1 MMSKN
6 DVLKKI
12 QEFVIEHKDAPTAWR
27 PELVRQLT
35 EELEQGGVEQ
45 RLYWMWKMRHPSL
58 LKKSAAYQTIG
69 DILADFIMNIGEV
82 SEREAEY
89 PVRGAEKTYREE
101 VRSNGRDVLLRFE
114 RSELNPDYQPRGTV
128 FEDVITHSNSV
139 EDVLYGECTDMTVEE
154 LSDTLATV
162 KQKPRDFIERYA
174 DGSAWNRET
183 ADKRRTSD
191 NVGEAITLID
201 LRRVRVCHV
210 CGNAFYSHSAQPGRV
225 KACDILPH
233 YKQKPKSICQVE
245 RDKLLARIRK
255 VKAKTA

>member
-1 MMSKN
+1 MITKTE
-6 DVLKKI
+6 VLKKI
-12 QEFVIEHKDAPTAWR
+12 QEFVIEHKAAPTAWR

-35 EELEQGGVEQ
+35 DELEQGGVEQ

-82 SEREAEY
+82 AEREVEY

-128 FEDVITHSNSV
+128 FEDAIPHTNSV
-139 EDVLYGECTDMTVEE
+139 EDALYGESMDMSEGE
-154 LSDTLATV
+154 LTGLLTAV
-162 KQKPRDFIERYA
+162 KKEPREFIVQYA
-174 DGSAWNRET
+174 DGGPWNRET
-183 ADKRRTSD
+183 VDKRRSTE
-191 NVGEAITLID
+191 NVGEALARVD
-201 LRRVRVCHV
+201 LRRVRVCKV
-210 CGNAFYSHSAQPGRV
+210 CGNAFYTHSAQPGRV
-225 KACDILPH
+225 KVCDILPH

-245 RDKLLARIRK
+245 RDRLLAKIRK

>member
-1 MMSKN
+1 MMSKT

-35 EELEQGGVEQ
+35 DELQQGGVEQ

-82 SEREAEY
+82 AERGEEY

-101 VRSNGRDVLLRFE
+101 VRSNEHEVVLRFE
-114 RSELNPDYQPRGTV
+114 RSELNPDFQPRGTV
-128 FEDVITHSNSV
+128 FEDAIPHTNSV
-139 EDVLYGECTDMTVEE
+139 EEALYGERTDMSEEE
-154 LSDTLATV
+154 LAGILTSV
-162 KQKPRDFIERYA
+162 KQHPREFIGQYA
-174 DGSAWNRET
+174 DGSPWNRET
-183 ADKRRTSD
+183 VDKRRSAE
-191 NVGEAITLID
+191 NIGEALARID
-201 LRRVRVCHV
+201 MRRVRVCKV

-225 KACDILPH
+225 KVCDILPH
-233 YKQKPKSICQVE
+233 HKQKPKSICQVE
-245 RDKLLARIRK
+245 RDRLLAKIRR